1 MSAVGFLAFFAV
13 VLVALAILHGYLW
26 WRLVRSTTAPGSR
39 GRRIGG
45 WLVVVGF
52 LASASAATVS
62 RVLPRGVATVLAW
75 PGYTWLGFA
84 FYLFLFLVVAE
95 LLRPLLRRRIPTAP
109 VASEELM
116 PVDLSHSDARGGLDA
131 RTPAEPVA
139 SEVLMATGHDDSDA
153 PRESD
158 PPSAGLDRRL
168 FLSRGIALGAGVAAL
183 AVTGYGMSRALGEPV
198 IRQVPVRLRGLD
210 PALNGFRIAM
220 FTDAHL
226 GTSRRRAKMA
236 ELVELTNAT
245 DPDLIAIVGDLVDGS
260 VEELRADVAPLAE
273 LTSRE
278 GTFFVTGNHE
288 YYVGVEQWTDYL
300 PDLGVRVLA
309 NERLTLSRGDARLD
323 LAGINDI
330 TGEQG
335 GAGPDYAAALGDRS
349 TEHPV
354 ILLAHQPIDV
364 ERAAG
369 YDVDLQLSGHT
380 HGGQMWPAH
389 YLVGLAQGTVSG
401 LSRVGDTQLYVS
413 TGAGFWG
420 PPVRVGADP
429 EIAVIELLAGD
440 G

>member
-1 MSAVGFLAFFAV
+1 MSAVGFLAFFGV

-52 LASASAATVS
+52 LVSASAATVS

-84 FYLFLFLVVAE
+84 FYLFLFLLVAE
-95 LLRPLLRRRIPTAP
+95 ALRPLIRLATRGRTTSVPAVVA
-109 VASEELM
+109 VASEEQ
-116 PVDLSHSDARGGLDA
+116 V
-131 RTPAEPVA
+131 
-139 SEVLMATGHDDSDA
+139 ATGHDGADA
-153 PRESD
+153 TRESD
-158 PPSAGLDRRL
+158 PPASAGLDRRL

-226 GTSRRRAKMA
+226 GTIRRRAKMA

-260 VEELRADVAPLAE
+260 VEELRGDVAPLAE

-288 YYVGVEQWTDYL
+288 YYVGVQQWTDYL

-335 GAGPDYAAALGDRS
+335 GAGPDHAAALGDRS
-349 TEHPV
+349 AEHPV
-354 ILLAHQPIDV
+354 VLLAHQPIDV

-369 YDVDLQLSGHT
+369 YGVDLQLSGHT

-389 YLVGLAQGTVSG
+389 YLVGLAQGAVSG

-420 PPVRVGADP
+420 PPLRVGADP
-429 EIAVIELLAGD
+429 EIAVIELLAED